1 MQSHQQLFIET
12 AIAAEALC
20 FGEFTLKSGR
30 ISPYFFNAGK
40 LYQGS
45 SLSKLAKAYA
55 STLVASGLEF
65 DVVFGPAYKGI
76 SLAALTVAA
85 LFDEHGIDVPFAY
98 NRKEKKEHGEGGQL
112 VGAALKGQRVL
123 IIDDV
128 ITAGTAIREVVQL
141 LDNEQATLAGVLIG
155 LNRQER
161 GQATLSAVQEVE
173 KDYKTRVCSII
184 NLDNIV
190 DYLSHA
196 DDQSLTDQVKAY
208 RKQYGVEVV

>member
-1 MQSHQQLFIET
+1 MQKHQQSFIET

-55 STLVASGLEF
+55 ASLVASGLEF
-65 DVVFGPAYKGI
+65 DVIFGPAYKGI
-76 SLAALTVAA
+76 SLAALTAAA

-98 NRKEKKEHGEGGQL
+98 NRKEKKAHGEGGQL
-112 VGAALKGQRVL
+112 VGAALKGKRVL

-128 ITAGTAIREVVQL
+128 ITAGTAIREVVTL
-141 LDNEQATLAGVLIG
+141 LNHEQATLAGVLIG

-161 GQATLSAVQEVE
+161 GQAALSAVQEVE
-173 KDYKTRVCSII
+173 QDYKTQVCSII

-196 DDQSLTDQVKAY
+196 NDQSLTEQVKAY